1 MARTPPARNEIDD
14 DGNESDDPGP
24 DVEPGPHPT
33 PRPESDYETD
43 PQKAFE
49 PVIDVMH
56 VAFGE
61 VQWKLHN
68 KHQMC
73 YIFDFVI
80 PAMQWK
86 RNTLYSEEE
95 PWAEYGPPPWDD
107 LTETERNP
115 SQQMYYPIDHK

>member
-1 MARTPPARNEIDD
+1 MAQTSPARNEIDD

-24 DVEPGPHPT
+24 DVDPGPH
-33 PRPESDYETD
+33 PESDYETD
-43 PQKAFE
+43 PQEVVE

-56 VAFGE
+56 EAFGE

-73 YIFDFVI
+73 YIFDFMI

-86 RNTLYSEEE
+86 RNTVYSEEE
-95 PWAEYGPPPWDD
+95 PWVEYGPPPWDD
-107 LTETERNP
+107 LTETERDP
-115 SQQMYYPIDHK
+115 SQQVYYPIDHK